1 MKLLTKDFYEAA
13 YLLAKGMRICRV
25 MGSPKTVLLELEG
38 PEELDVLKDKYRK
51 REAEVNVH
59 NLKKQMKEVKDI
71 VFTVLREAKA
81 NGRTELFSLTF
92 SLATIF

>member
-13 YLLAKGMRICRV
+13 YLLAKGMRLARV

-38 PEELDVLKDKYRK
+38 SEELDILKDQYRNH
-51 REAEVNVH
+51 EAEVNVH

-71 VFTVLREAKA
+71 VFTVLRN
-81 NGRTELFSLTF
+81 NGSTSQLSLN
-92 SLATIF
+92 LL